1 MKRIVILIDGTWND
15 EGHGNDTNIAK
26 LDPAYAGAGAPL
38 ISTKSTDGVAQMVFY
53 HKGVGAEP
61 DLLRHVLGGSDRTG
75 AEADHSGRLSDAG
88 EKLRARR

>member
-1 MKRIVILIDGTWND
+1 MKRIIVILIDGTWND

-38 ISTKSTDGVAQMVFY
+38 ISAKSTDGVAQMVFY

-61 DLLRHVLGGSDRTG
+61 DLLKHVLGERSD
-75 AEADHSGRLSDAG
+75 SG
-88 EKLRARR
+88 